1 MKKYLLVAS
10 LIFAFVALM
19 ILLSSVF
26 YILLTL
32 IVANLPVLKENGMI
46 INILDRSCMLIGVC
60 ISSFVLMRY
69 WEHTPFSDLGLAVK
83 GRAKDILWGTL
94 VAAILYIAG
103 FGISLLLGVIEVTGM
118 HFDAE
123 SLCLSWILML
133 LVAVSEEI
141 AMRGFVL
148 GRLLNAGVG
157 RYWALFISS
166 LLFSLMHLF
175 NPNFTFL
182 PFLNILLAGCL
193 LGASYIYTRNLWFP
207 IALHLFWNWIQG
219 PLLGYQ
225 VSGGN
230 FGDTLLTLHLPEEN
244 IINGGAFG
252 FEGSIICTVLIIIGT
267 ALIIK
272 YYNRKEICNEK
283 FRDSLHTSHS

>member
-1 MKKYLLVAS
+1 MKKYVVVAS

-26 YILLTL
+26 YIFLTL
-32 IVANLPVLKENGMI
+32 LITNFPVLKENGMI
-46 INILDRSCMLIGVC
+46 VNILDRSCMLIGVC
-60 ISSFVLMRY
+60 ISSFILMRC
-69 WEHTPFSDLGLAVK
+69 WEHVPFSDLGLAVR
-83 GRAKDILWGTL
+83 GRAKDVLWGAL

-103 FGISLLLGVIEVTGM
+103 FGILLSSSVIEVVGV

-166 LLFSLMHLF
+166 VLFSLMHLF
-175 NPNFTFL
+175 NPNFSFL
-182 PFLNILLAGCL
+182 PFLNILLAGVL

-207 IALHLFWNWIQG
+207 ISLHLFWNWIQG

-230 FGDTLLTLHLPEEN
+230 FGDTLLALHLSEDN

-252 FEGSIICTVLIIIGT
+252 FEGSIICTVLVIIG
-267 ALIIK
+267 ALVIMK
-272 YYNRKEICNEK
+272 YYSKKEVSNE
-283 FRDSLHTSHS
+283 

>member
-1 MKKYLLVAS
+1 MKKYVVVAS

-32 IVANLPVLKENGMI
+32 LITNFPVLKENGMI
-46 INILDRSCMLIGVC
+46 VNILDRSCMLIGVC
-60 ISSFVLMRY
+60 ISSFILMRY
-69 WEHTPFSDLGLAVK
+69 WEHVPFSDLGLAVK
-83 GRAKDILWGTL
+83 GRAKDVLWGAL

-103 FGISLLLGVIEVTGM
+103 FGILLSSDVIEVVGV

-157 RYWALFISS
+157 RYWALLISS
-166 LLFSLMHLF
+166 ALFSLMHLF
-175 NPNFTFL
+175 NPNFSFL
-182 PFLNILLAGCL
+182 PFLNILLAGVL

-207 IALHLFWNWIQG
+207 ISLHLFWNWIQG

-230 FGDTLLTLHLPEEN
+230 FGDTLLALHLSEDN

-252 FEGSIICTVLIIIGT
+252 FEGSIICTVLVIIG
-267 ALIIK
+267 ALVIMK
-272 YYNRKEICNEK
+272 YYSKKEVSNE
-283 FRDSLHTSHS
+283 

>member
-1 MKKYLLVAS
+1 MKKYVVVAS

-32 IVANLPVLKENGMI
+32 LITNFPVLKENGMI
-46 INILDRSCMLIGVC
+46 VNILDRSCMLIGVC
-60 ISSFVLMRY
+60 ISSFILMRY
-69 WEHTPFSDLGLAVK
+69 WEHVPFSDLGLAVK
-83 GRAKDILWGTL
+83 GRAKDVLWGAL

-103 FGISLLLGVIEVTGM
+103 FGILLSSGVIEVVGV

-166 LLFSLMHLF
+166 VLFSLMHLF
-175 NPNFTFL
+175 NPNFSFL
-182 PFLNILLAGCL
+182 PFLNILLAGVL

-207 IALHLFWNWIQG
+207 ISLHLFWNWIQG

-230 FGDTLLTLHLPEEN
+230 FGDTLLALHLSEDN

-252 FEGSIICTVLIIIGT
+252 FEGSIICTVLVIIG
-267 ALIIK
+267 ALVIMK
-272 YYNRKEICNEK
+272 YYSKKEVSNE
-283 FRDSLHTSHS
+283 

>member
-1 MKKYLLVAS
+1 MKKYVVVAS

-32 IVANLPVLKENGMI
+32 LITNFPVLKENGMI
-46 INILDRSCMLIGVC
+46 VNILDRSCMLIGVC
-60 ISSFVLMRY
+60 ISSFILMRY
-69 WEHTPFSDLGLAVK
+69 WEHVPFSDLGLAVK
-83 GRAKDILWGTL
+83 GRAKDVLWGAL

-103 FGISLLLGVIEVTGM
+103 FGILLSSGVIEVVGV

-166 LLFSLMHLF
+166 ALFSLMHLF
-175 NPNFTFL
+175 NPNFSFL
-182 PFLNILLAGCL
+182 PFLNILLAGVL

-207 IALHLFWNWIQG
+207 ISLHLFWNWIQG

-230 FGDTLLTLHLPEEN
+230 FGDTLLALHLSEDN

-252 FEGSIICTVLIIIGT
+252 FEGSIICTVLVIIG
-267 ALIIK
+267 ALVIMK
-272 YYNRKEICNEK
+272 YYSKKEVSNE
-283 FRDSLHTSHS
+283 

>member
-1 MKKYLLVAS
+1 MKKYVVVAS

-26 YILLTL
+26 YIFLTL
-32 IVANLPVLKENGMI
+32 LITNFPVLKENGMI
-46 INILDRSCMLIGVC
+46 VNILDRSCMLIGVC
-60 ISSFVLMRY
+60 ISSFILMRY
-69 WEHTPFSDLGLAVK
+69 WEHVPFSDLGLAVK
-83 GRAKDILWGTL
+83 GRAKDVLWGAL

-103 FGISLLLGVIEVTGM
+103 FGILLSSGVIEVVGV

-166 LLFSLMHLF
+166 VLFSLMHLF
-175 NPNFTFL
+175 NPNFSFL
-182 PFLNILLAGCL
+182 PFLNILLAGVL

-207 IALHLFWNWIQG
+207 ISLHLFWNWIQG

-230 FGDTLLTLHLPEEN
+230 FGDTLLALHLSEDN

-252 FEGSIICTVLIIIGT
+252 FEGSIICTVLVIIG
-267 ALIIK
+267 ALVIMK
-272 YYNRKEICNEK
+272 YYSKKEVSNE
-283 FRDSLHTSHS
+283 